1 MSSLREDD
9 GNDHAVE
16 TESLTEDENKDHSD
30 EDCLLLGVCAHTSV
44 TDDTNSESS
53 SLQVLNMRVEFLRVG
68 RIILTREE
76 RPQVSPEAKCL

>member
-1 MSSLREDD
+1 
-9 GNDHAVE
+9 
-16 TESLTEDENKDHSD
+16 
-30 EDCLLLGVCAHTSV
+30 LLGVCAHTSV